1 MSNSVHLGLSQKLA
15 QSLKMT
21 PECSWLSRFCM
32 NSIELKNQITEI
44 LETNPLIELDET
56 KASSEDMSIDK
67 LTEGEKSPSQT
78 SIQDSGEKGR
88 EDFEVDWQKYIEDSE
103 SSDFKVGS
111 GVSGA
116 DEETSYENYVSKKDN
131 LREHLLK
138 QLPEL
143 NLNTTEQKVG
153 EYLIGLVDRNGYIR
167 CTVAPIADHLR
178 LTVNLSEKCA
188 TLQELEPVGLQ
199 HDLRECLLIQVL
211 ADCYSNDAVTG

>member
-1 MSNSVHLGLSQKLA
+1 MSNSVHLGLSQKLT

-21 PECSWLSRFCM
+21 PEMQLAVKILQL

-67 LTEGEKSPSQT
+67 LTEGEKSPLQT
-78 SIQDSGEKGR
+78 STQDSAENGR

-138 QLPEL
+138 Q
-143 NLNTTEQKVG
+143 
-153 EYLIGLVDRNGYIR
+153 
-167 CTVAPIADHLR
+167 
-178 LTVNLSEKCA
+178 
-188 TLQELEPVGLQ
+188 
-199 HDLRECLLIQVL
+199 
-211 ADCYSNDAVTG
+211 